1 MGWAAD
7 GVGRRYGLQLPSP
20 RQPGGSWSL
29 ATWRACPGVPS
40 GRIQTT
46 AHCHAMPYPCGCPG
60 YICQPKTARWYMS
73 DLEAPAGRS
82 ADLAYVIVT
91 DDIAAR
97 IAAGELQPGARLLAE
112 RELAHRYGVAYGT
125 IRRAM
130 KELRARGLI
139 SSVQGRGTFVA
150 RQDGPPPGALSR
162 GGIAA
167 ADGHLA
173 DHPVTATLPIT
184 LAPRHHAAPEAQS
197 REPDG
202 FTAAPGAPSALRVKR
217 LRGQVACVVT

>member
-1 MGWAAD
+1 MGDRVTRPQARQTRCRAGFLTHIQSLVRPAVRPPASVAA
-7 GVGRRYGLQLPSP
+7 
-20 RQPGGSWSL
+20 
-29 ATWRACPGVPS
+29 ATWRFMVPGYLACMAS
-40 GRIQTT
+40 RRTIRQDTT
-46 AHCHAMPYPCGCPG
+46 TTHCHAMPYTRGCSG
-60 YICQPKTARWYMS
+60 YICQLKTARWYMS

-82 ADLAYVIVT
+82 ADLAYVIVM

-97 IAAGELQPGARLLAE
+97 IASGELRPGARLLAE
-112 RELAHRYGVAYGT
+112 RDLARRYGVAYGT

-150 RQDGPPPGALSR
+150 RREGPPPGALSR

-173 DHPVTATLPIT
+173 DHPGRP
-184 LAPRHHAAPEAQS
+184 AARRAGGS
-197 REPDG
+197 K
-202 FTAAPGAPSALRVKR
+202 PG
-217 LRGQVACVVT
+217 T